1 MRYKK
6 LKLSAFLLL
15 GLRICGLH
23 AQEALPAAGG
33 NASGSGGSVSFSIG
47 QVFYNTD
54 KDGNSSVTQ
63 GVQQPYEITVTTGL
77 EDIKW
82 INLDCSVYPNPTT
95 NYLTLKVDA
104 STKVSIQSLSYQLHD
119 MNGKLIRFEKVENL
133 ETQIDMTNLVS
144 ESYLLEVINR
154 KKIVKSFKIIKR

>member
-15 GLRICGLH
+15 GLGICGLQ
-23 AQEALPAAGG
+23 AQEAFPAAGG
-33 NASGSGGSVSFSIG
+33 NASGSGGSVSYSIG
-47 QVFYNTD
+47 QVFYNTNT
-54 KDGNSSVTQ
+54 DGNSSVTQ

-119 MNGKLIRFEKVENL
+119 MNGKLIRFEKVESL